1 MSRFKNSGIGLVS
14 SITQAPAPPCN
25 IVSATADQAGFS
37 LTGSSSNEAT
47 TEVDVTP
54 VAGME
59 LVLVNNGG
67 TKYASAITN
76 STAYTAATNEQTNQ
90 KFTKAT
96 GNSALNI
103 TTTVEDGQI
112 IKCVV
117 GSQVGGTYHSG
128 DTFTV
133 DNSTSGAVL
142 ARVAFP

>member
-37 LTGSSSNEAT
+37 LTGSNSDVAT

-76 STAYTAATNEQTNQ
+76 STAYTAATNEQTGQ
-90 KFTKAT
+90 TFTKST
-96 GNSALNI
+96 LTI

-112 IKCVV
+112 TKCVV
-117 GSQVGGTYHSG
+117 GNNQAGSYHSG

-133 DNSTSGAVL
+133 DNSVAGAVL

>member
-37 LTGSSSNEAT
+37 LTGSSSNVAT
-47 TEVDVTP
+47 TEVDVSP
-54 VAGME
+54 VEGME

-67 TKYASAITN
+67 TKYSSAITN
-76 STAYTAATNEQTNQ
+76 STAYTAATNEQTGQ
-90 KFTKAT
+90 TFTKST
-96 GNSALNI
+96 LNI

-112 IKCVV
+112 TKCVV
-117 GSQVGGTYHSG
+117 GDNQAGTYHSG

-133 DNSTSGAVL
+133 DNNTSGAVL

>member
-25 IVSATADQAGFS
+25 IVSAATKQAGFG
-37 LTGSSSNEAT
+37 LTGKDNSEAN
-47 TEVDVTP
+47 TEIDVTP
-54 VAGME
+54 TSGME

-67 TKYASAITN
+67 TKYTSAITN

-96 GNSALNI
+96 GGTALNI
-103 TTTVEDGQI
+103 TTTVAGGSI
-112 IKCVV
+112 VKCVV
-117 GSQVGGTYHSG
+117 GTQTGGTYHSG

-133 DNSTSGAVL
+133 NNGTTGAVL

>member
-14 SITQAPAPPCN
+14 SITQAPPPPCN
-25 IVSATADQAGFS
+25 IVSAAADQAGFS
-37 LTGSSSNEAT
+37 LTGTSNTEAN

-67 TKYASAITN
+67 TKYSSAISN

-90 KFTKAT
+90 TFTKST
-96 GNSALNI
+96 LTI
-103 TTTVEDGQI
+103 TTTVENGQI
-112 IKCVV
+112 TKCVV
-117 GSQVGGTYHSG
+117 GNNQGGTYHSG

-133 DNSTSGAVL
+133 DNGTAGAVL

>member
-14 SITQAPAPPCN
+14 SITQAPPPPCN
-25 IVSATADQAGFS
+25 IVSATANQAGFS
-37 LTGSSSNEAT
+37 LTGASNTEAN

-67 TKYASAITN
+67 TKYSSAITN

-90 KFTKAT
+90 TFTKST
-96 GNSALNI
+96 LTI
-103 TTTVEDGQI
+103 TTTVENGQI
-112 IKCVV
+112 TKCVV
-117 GSQVGGTYHSG
+117 GNNQGGTYHSG

-133 DNSTSGAVL
+133 DNSTAGAVL

>member
-25 IVSATADQAGFS
+25 IVSATANQAGFA
-37 LTGSSSNEAT
+37 LTGASNTEAN
-47 TEVDVTP
+47 TEVDVSV

-67 TKYASAITN
+67 TKYSSAITN
-76 STAYTAATNEQTNQ
+76 SDAYTAATNEQTNQ
-90 KFTKAT
+90 TFTKST
-96 GNSALNI
+96 MTI

-112 IKCVV
+112 TKCVV
-117 GSQVGGTYHSG
+117 GTTTGGTYHSG

-133 DNSTSGAVL
+133 NNSTSGAVL